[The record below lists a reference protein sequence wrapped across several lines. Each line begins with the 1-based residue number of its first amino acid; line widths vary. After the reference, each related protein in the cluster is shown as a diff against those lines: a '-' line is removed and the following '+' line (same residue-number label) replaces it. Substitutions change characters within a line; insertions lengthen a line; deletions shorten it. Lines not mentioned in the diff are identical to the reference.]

1 MASYGFSTFE
11 TFQTDNDNDHDAT
24 LEYEQEQSAN
34 AFISLDVRQLQSI
47 STRDYTKLSKP
58 FLPTKTNPTP
68 APLPNVNMFPVHESI
83 RQKLDTFYDTQ
94 KIPHIIFH
102 GASGTGKITLVQE
115 FIHKIYGG
123 DKHRIKANVMTVN
136 CSHGKGIK
144 FIREELKFFAKTNIQ
159 TNSGVLFKTIVLI
172 NAHHLTI
179 DAQSALRRCI
189 ELFSYNT
196 RFFIILENKH
206 KLLKPIL
213 SRFCEIYVPEYTDEQ
228 NNIINLHE
236 HALQLS
242 TYETPSVVAATLC
255 RGILQS
261 TYETPNV
268 VSSGIAQKQQ
278 IRESIQQHLG
288 SILRDV
294 RGVLTSTTGKPSI
307 HAFTEMVDEFYYR
320 GISTLDIIDWINEPE
335 NKTAFSR
342 IELSNIMMCFY
353 RIKPEFRCE
362 KLLMFYMIHFIFCSH
377 FKLP

>member
-1 MASYGFSTFE
+1 MASYEFSTFD
-11 TFQTDNDNDHDAT
+11 TFQNDNANYNDTT
-24 LEYEQEQSAN
+24 LERQLAN
-34 AFISLDVRQLQSI
+34 SFISLDANYSPFISI
-47 STRDYTKLSKP
+47 GVDTPYAKLPMHILHSTNRHVQ
-58 FLPTKTNPTP
+58 
-68 APLPNVNMFPVHESI
+68 LPNPKPPPTTQTNMFPIHESI
-83 RQKLDTFYDTQ
+83 RHKLDTFYETQ

-123 DKHRIKANVMTVN
+123 DKHRIKTNVMTVN

-213 SRFCEIYVPEYTDEQ
+213 SRFCEIYVQEYTDAQ
-228 NNIINLHE
+228 HNIVNLHE
-236 HALQLS
+236 HTLQH
-242 TYETPSVVAATLC
+242 TYTRTHSSKQHHRECIQLRLC
-255 RGILQS
+255 HLLLQR
-261 TYETPNV
+261 PLV
-268 VSSGIAQKQQ
+268 
-278 IRESIQQHLG
+278 
-288 SILRDV
+288 DV
-294 RGVLTSTTGKPSI
+294 GTQTTMQEFI
-307 HAFTEMVDEFYYR
+307 EIVDEFYYR
-320 GISTLDIIDWINEPE
+320 GISTLDIIDWVNFPE

-342 IELSNIMMCFY
+342 IELSKIMMCFY

-362 KLLMFYMIHFIFCSH
+362 KMLMFYMLHFMFCSN
-377 FKLP
+377 FELPCL

>member
-11 TFQTDNDNDHDAT
+11 TFQNNNDNDTT
-24 LEYEQEQSAN
+24 LETQLAN
-34 AFISLDVRQLQSI
+34 SFISLDANYVPFISI
-47 STRDYTKLSKP
+47 NADTPYTKLPMQFLHSKD
-58 FLPTKTNPTP
+58 NHV
-68 APLPNVNMFPVHESI
+68 PLPNPNPPPTTNTRMFPIHESI
-83 RQKLDTFYDTQ
+83 RQKLDTFYETQ

-102 GASGTGKITLVQE
+102 GASGTGKITLVQD

-213 SRFCEIYVPEYTDEQ
+213 SRFCEIYVPEYTDNR
-228 NNIINLHE
+228 NNIVNLHE
-236 HALQLS
+236 HTLENTYGLS
-242 TYETPSVVAATLC
+242 
-255 RGILQS
+255 I
-261 TYETPNV
+261 
-268 VSSGIAQKQQ
+268 QKQQ
-278 IRESIQQHLG
+278 VRECIPLRLGHLLLQRPLVDVGTQTTIQEF
-288 SILRDV
+288 IE
-294 RGVLTSTTGKPSI
+294 I
-307 HAFTEMVDEFYYR
+307 VDEFYYR
-320 GISTLDIIDWINEPE
+320 GISTLDIIDWVNEPE

-342 IELSNIMMCFY
+342 IELSKIMMCFY

-362 KLLMFYMIHFIFCSH
+362 KMLMFYMLHFMFCSN
-377 FKLP
+377 FELPCL